1 MLEGSPVKALSLKAA
16 LRLMLPEAVTP
27 RESWADERAGVAL
40 MRQRSE
46 THIHGTGSGS
56 GLVGD
61 TGARCSR
68 RWRKREVWTAWPL
81 RMWPSVSGAYPG
93 HLRRLRPAHRPQLR
107 RTLSPA
113 VPFAPEL
120 NRASRHQSKHRSRE
134 PNSCHASASSGGARV
149 GEGARLADVLPRSW
163 FAWLRVRSACSRE
176 A

>member
-1 MLEGSPVKALSLKAA
+1 
-16 LRLMLPEAVTP
+16 MLPEAVTP

-68 RWRKREVWTAWPL
+68 RWRKREVWTAWPS

-93 HLRRLRPAHRPQLR
+93 HLRRLRPAHRSSAQAGRPVL
-107 RTLSPA
+107 LSP
-113 VPFAPEL
+113 
-120 NRASRHQSKHRSRE
+120 
-134 PNSCHASASSGGARV
+134 SCRNWTVLSASKQAS
-149 GEGARLADVLPRSW
+149 LSW
-163 FAWLRVRSACSRE
+163 AQLVSCLCVIRRCSR
-176 A
+176 